1 MENSLNLHQ
10 RVALIAGPMSS
21 TVSSIV
27 MGLTRLGADCVL
39 LDPDKTVASAFINQI
54 NDSREINDRYGRANV
69 IQSPLKTQE
78 DLKDAVGRA
87 AQTFGGLDIYIDA
100 FMIQQP
106 TPINFEKMFDGLDN
120 LLERSLKTPLML
132 TQNVLAYMKA
142 RKKGRVIF
150 LMNESPSSK
159 IKEDVLGTGVRSGL
173 LQFASALAKQT
184 ADFNVTVNSMS
195 VALTEE
201 YILAHDPESKSIKE
215 AMEKMKALDPSLKIT
230 EPDKIS
236 QTVSFL
242 VSPMGATMN
251 GQHFRLS

>member
-39 LDPDKTVASAFINQI
+39 LDPDKTVAPAFINQI

-69 IQSPLKTQE
+69 IQNALKTQD

-106 TPINFEKMFDGLDN
+106 TPISFDKMFDGLDGM
-120 LLERSLKTPLML
+120 LERNLKTPLML

-159 IKEDVLGTGVRSGL
+159 IKDDVLGTGVRSGL
-173 LQFASALAKQT
+173 LQFASALSKQT